1 MSVKR
6 LRLFCPPLFEHETEG
21 GGGGLPCG
29 AWELS
34 SFARDAGI
42 SFFGRVAEKE
52 RDTGKE
58 SERASER
65 ERERERERES
75 EEFIDNQIDHRS
87 SVSTRP
93 LAGDTASGRS

>member
-1 MSVKR
+1 VCVCKRESARESVSEIEVKR
-6 LRLFCPPLFEHETEG
+6 ATSER
-21 GGGGLPCG
+21 
-29 AWELS
+29 
-34 SFARDAGI
+34 ARHAQ
-42 SFFGRVAEKE
+42 
-52 RDTGKE
+52 E